1 MWAKRI
7 LRVLA
12 GVYIVGGA
20 AALIAPQSIA
30 RFTRWLVN
38 QPFLSR
44 LDGILSIALVT
55 VLVLREYREEE
66 PPPTWW
72 KELLSP

>member
-12 GVYIVGGA
+12 GVYIVGEE
-20 AALIAPQSIA
+20 AALIAPESIA
-30 RFTRWLVN
+30 RFTHWLVN
-38 QPFLSR
+38 QPFLTR
-44 LDGILSIALVT
+44 LDGILSIALGT
-55 VLVLREYREEE
+55 ALVLREYREEE
-66 PPPTWW
+66 PPPAWW

>member
-7 LRVLA
+7 VRVLA

-20 AALIAPQSIA
+20 AALIALQSIA

-38 QPFLSR
+38 QPFLMR
-44 LDGILSIALVT
+44 LDGVLSVALGT
-55 VLVLREYREEE
+55 VLALREYREEE
-66 PPPTWW
+66 PPPPWW